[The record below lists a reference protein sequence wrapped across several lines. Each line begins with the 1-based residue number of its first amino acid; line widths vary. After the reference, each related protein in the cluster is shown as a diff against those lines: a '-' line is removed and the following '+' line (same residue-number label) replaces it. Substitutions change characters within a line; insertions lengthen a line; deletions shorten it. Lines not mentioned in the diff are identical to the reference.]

1 MSLTPYLQSSKT
13 KMLTLTNKDALPN
26 MGGTIKDFFGKQ
38 DITAIDLGCG
48 QGFDTIA
55 ISHHVK
61 TIYGIDPSTSM
72 LKFARKLKKT
82 LSNEPGY
89 NNIKSCR
96 FYRGDFVNIP
106 IKKVNIIY
114 MYYSLHFILSSWKFA
129 YKSSIFNKILDKIVL
144 HLHSGG
150 VLYIEDMLTTK
161 SMYVKTNDINIM
173 KRKTKILKRTRELL
187 DAYIKLNSSRISVL
201 RTSVDKQKQIYWMI
215 LRIND

>member
-1 MSLTPYLQSSKT
+1 
-13 KMLTLTNKDALPN
+13 MLTRTNKDALPN
-26 MGGTIKDFFGKQ
+26 MGGTIKDFFDKQ

-48 QGFDTIA
+48 QGFNTIA

-82 LSNEPGY
+82 LSYEPGY

-96 FYRGDFVNIP
+96 FYRGGFINIP

-114 MYYSLHFILSSWKFA
+114 MYNSLHIILPV
-129 YKSSIFNKILDKIVL
+129 YKSSKFNKILDNIVS
-144 HLHSGG
+144 HIHSGG
-150 VLYIEDMLTTK
+150 VLYIKDMLTVQNMAVKPNNIKEVNK
-161 SMYVKTNDINIM
+161 S
-173 KRKTKILKRTRELL
+173 LKRTWELL
-187 DAYIKLNSSRISVL
+187 NAYIKLNSSRISVL

-215 LRIND
+215 LRVND